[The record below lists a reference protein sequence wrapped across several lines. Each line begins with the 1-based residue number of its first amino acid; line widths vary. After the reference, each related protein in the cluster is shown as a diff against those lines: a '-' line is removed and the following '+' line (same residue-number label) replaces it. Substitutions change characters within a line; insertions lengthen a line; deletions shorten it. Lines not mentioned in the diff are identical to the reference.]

1 MWKQKLEESFSEIA
15 STLYPTVDPRP
26 ATTDFNLNRTQISY
40 YAIETPFYL
49 FTKIRPSSS
58 LQNDNKA
65 FFRSQNA
72 FTNTPKSRKNPS
84 KSKWMNEEKL
94 KENIK
99 IFLIFRFPFII
110 INNFCFQ
117 GKAWKARTQIHSQ
130 SFFGRLLLL
139 FVCVILYGRCGIF
152 PWNLHFF
159 FRSTLINLK

>member
-1 MWKQKLEESFSEIA
+1 MPNLPDSIQNALKFYTLLLKLSWWKFSAIFSSQKFAHVPQS
-15 STLYPTVDPRP
+15 P
-26 ATTDFNLNRTQISY
+26 
-40 YAIETPFYL
+40 
-49 FTKIRPSSS
+49 
-58 LQNDNKA
+58 QNNNKA
-65 FFRSQNA
+65 FFRYQNV

-84 KSKWMNEEKL
+84 NSKWMNEEKTQG
-94 KENIK
+94 KHK

-152 PWNLHFF
+152 DVIFTYF
-159 FRSTLINLK
+159 FRSTMINLNIH